1 MRRTIVAAVA
11 VLALALGLC
20 TAGHVAVNRAVAEA
34 GALIDSARRAA
45 RLGDVD
51 TARDRLRALSER
63 WEKRWGVLELIT
75 SHDALFDAKG
85 GMRDALTCLEQ
96 GDKGEFYR
104 AAAGLEVRL
113 ERLRDSEALRWESL
127 Y

>member
-1 MRRTIVAAVA
+1 DEAA
-11 VLALALGLC
+11 ALLEG
-20 TAGHVAVNRAVAEA
+20 
-34 GALIDSARRAA
+34 ARRAA
-45 RLGDVD
+45 RLGDID
-51 TARDRLRALSER
+51 TARADMRRMVGL

-96 GDKGEFYR
+96 GDKGEFFR
-104 AAAGLEVRL
+104 AGAGLEVQL
-113 ERLRDSEALRWESL
+113 ERLRDTEALRWENL

>member
-1 MRRTIVAAVA
+1 MRRTIVTAAV

-20 TAGHVAVNRAVAEA
+20 IAGHAAVNRAVDEA
-34 GALIDSARRAA
+34 AALLEGARRAA
-45 RLGDVD
+45 RLGDID
-51 TARDRLRALSER
+51 TARADMRRMVGL

-96 GDKGEFYR
+96 GDKGEFFR
-104 AAAGLEVRL
+104 AGTGLEMQL
-113 ERLRDSEALRWESL
+113 ERLRDSEALRWENL

>member
-1 MRRTIVAAVA
+1 MRRTIVAAFA

-20 TAGHVAVNRAVAEA
+20 TAGHAAVNRAVDEA

-51 TARDRLRALSER
+51 TARDSVRALSDR

-85 GMRDALTCLEQ
+85 GIRDALTCLEQ

-104 AAAGLEVRL
+104 AAAALEVQL
-113 ERLRDSEALRWESL
+113 QRLRDSEALRWESL

>member
-1 MRRTIVAAVA
+1 MRRTIVTAAV

-20 TAGHVAVNRAVAEA
+20 AAGHAAVNRAVDEA
-34 GALIDSARRAA
+34 GALINSARRAA
-45 RLGDVD
+45 RLGDID
-51 TARDRLRALSER
+51 TARADMRELYDR

-96 GDKGEFYR
+96 GDKGEFFR
-104 AAAGLEVRL
+104 AVAGLEVQL
-113 ERLRDSEALRWESL
+113 ERLRDSEALRWANL